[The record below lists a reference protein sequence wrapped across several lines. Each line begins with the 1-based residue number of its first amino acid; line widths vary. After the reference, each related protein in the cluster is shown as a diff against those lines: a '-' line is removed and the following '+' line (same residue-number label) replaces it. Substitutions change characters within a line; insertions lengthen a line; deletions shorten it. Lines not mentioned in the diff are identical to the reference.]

1 MIETVKDPK
10 IVVLP
15 LSFILMVLLTAIKVV
30 EVEVLASACM
40 VAPLKSTASV
50 GTVEV
55 GVVYS

>member
-1 MIETVKDPK
+1 METVNVDTTRILPCRLIS
-10 IVVLP
+10 IV
-15 LSFILMVLLTAIKVV
+15 LTTISRVV